1 MEKIK
6 EKGSHIVFLVIKDI
20 DWLLKKHFYPKAKN
34 CHWQCNKNILLRN
47 SWGKAIG
54 TYQHIEMEI
63 DSWAYSITI
72 SIPGSQ
78 SALVIKRLLKEQI
91 KSSMTSSFEP

>member
-1 MEKIK
+1 MSFWSLRTLTDCLKNIFTLK
-6 EKGSHIVFLVIKDI
+6 LRIVIGNVI
-20 DWLLKKHFYPKAKN
+20 
-34 CHWQCNKNILLRN
+34 KNILLRN